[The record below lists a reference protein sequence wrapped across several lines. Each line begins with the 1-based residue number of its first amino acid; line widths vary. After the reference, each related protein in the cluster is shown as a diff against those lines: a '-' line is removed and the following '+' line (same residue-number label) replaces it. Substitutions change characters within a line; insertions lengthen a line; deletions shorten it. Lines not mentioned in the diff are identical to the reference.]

1 MPKKTSSPSQVSDDE
16 LNSILKKTSKKK
28 KGVESVEPHSITPED
43 VPPAIPDV
51 QDIPFL
57 DLKPEK
63 VKPDTP
69 ISEIKKKPSTKIS
82 KKEAEK
88 ILTAAKKPLP
98 ASRELHPPLAPMV
111 VPNDPYLEY
120 VLKTHTK
127 FDLNWYFIKE
137 KFVGLKRWIFSPWR
151 MYCNWWN
158 KKFNSGTVVAEEV
171 VPVDLEDLFEDLKK
185 QEAEE
190 LGWKILNRDSK
201 AQIPVIEKDIS
212 MAEIEDIFDAIKP
225 ALIQKIYDDVN
236 LRVREKTQEKVIKGL
251 QNE

>member
-1 MPKKTSSPSQVSDDE
+1 MSKKTSSLSQVSEDE

-28 KGVESVEPHSITPED
+28 KGADTVEPHSMED
-43 VPPAIPDV
+43 VPPPTPAI

-69 ISEIKKKPSTKIS
+69 IAEIKKKPSTKIS

-88 ILTAAKKPLP
+88 ILVAVKKPLD
-98 ASRELHPPLAPMV
+98 ANHALYSPLAPMV

-127 FDLNWYFIKE
+127 YDLNWYFIKE
-137 KFVGLKRWIFSPWR
+137 KFVGFKGWLFSPWR

-158 KKFNSGTVVAEEV
+158 KTFNLKHVAVEEV
-171 VPVDLEDLFEDLKK
+171 VPVDLEDLFEDLKN
-185 QEAEE
+185 QEAAE
-190 LGWKILNRDSK
+190 LGWKILDKDFK
-201 AQIPVIEKDIS
+201 AKIPVINKDIS

-225 ALIQKIYDDVN
+225 ALIQKIYNDIN
-236 LRVREKTQEKVIKGL
+236 IKAREKTRQNAIKEL